1 MLIHKKRIKNPK
13 RYLYE
18 IPEGKNFYLA
28 VKVQQDKFEKANYYG
43 LKEDSALR
51 IPIGRGSATHF
62 NADGKWIVKR
72 DLPLEKRVFEH
83 NYHVVDWHGND
94 HYGTC
99 YQSRM
104 CYQREYIKPAE
115 IAFSYESGIVLS
127 QQLSNFETC
136 YDNIKLAIN
145 VMLEIFGEC
154 EIWDENKAPIIPQMK
169 EKFVPWEILRSGTRD
184 NAVWEKHIDAI
195 LKNKSKSQQNVIRN
209 RHNFI
214 NTLKPD
220 YRVLG
225 VQNFYGY
232 VVYAFEKKN
241 LYIFE
246 SDSIDNATYAFVGD
260 WQEAS
265 KLTKTQIL
273 CGNLQYARV
282 FHTKSWHDNVT
293 RVVQYSRKD
302 IA

>member
-83 NYHVVDWHGND
+83 DYHVVDWHGND

-214 NTLKPD
+214 NTLKPALLIYIPAVIPAGPPPIIITSYIKKYSFLTLSSPINHICFQICTLVLLNTILNLIAFHMSVF
-220 YRVLG
+220 YRWNHAL
-225 VQNFYGY
+225 
-232 VVYAFEKKN
+232 
-241 LYIFE
+241 
-246 SDSIDNATYAFVGD
+246 
-260 WQEAS
+260 
-265 KLTKTQIL
+265 IL
-273 CGNLQYARV
+273 QHYL
-282 FHTKSWHDNVT
+282 FLP
-293 RVVQYSRKD
+293 
-302 IA
+302 

>member
-1 MLIHKKRIKNPK
+1 MLICKKRIRNPQ

-28 VKVQQDKFEKANYYG
+28 VKVQQDKSKRANYYG
-43 LKEDSALR
+43 LKEDGVFR
-51 IPIGRGSATHF
+51 IPIGREPATQF
-62 NADGKWIVKR
+62 NADGKWAVKR
-72 DLPLEKRVFEH
+72 DLPLEERVFEH
-83 NYHVVDWHGND
+83 DYHVVDWHGND

-99 YQSRM
+99 YQCRM
-104 CYQREYIKPAE
+104 CYQREYINPKE
-115 IAFSYESGIVLS
+115 ITFSYESGIVLS
-127 QQLSNFETC
+127 QQLNNCEEC
-136 YDNIKLAIN
+136 YDDIKLAIN
-145 VMLEIFGEC
+145 MALEMFGEC
-154 EIWDENKAPIIPQMK
+154 EIWDENKAPIIPQIK
-169 EKFVPWEILRSGTRD
+169 ERTVPWEILRSGTRD
-184 NAVWEKHIDAI
+184 NEVWEKYIDAI
-195 LKNKSKSQQNVIRN
+195 IKNKSKSQQTVIRN
-209 RHNFI
+209 RHQFI

-225 VQNFYGY
+225 TQNFYGY

-246 SDSIDNATYAFVGD
+246 SDNIDNATYAFVGD

-273 CGNLQYARV
+273 SGNLQYARV
-282 FHTKSWHDNVT
+282 FHTKNWHDNVT
-293 RVVQYSRKD
+293 RVAQVSKEE